1 MLVLLAGLAAAAPA
15 HAETF
20 TVSGVADGAGSCDGT
35 TCTTLRAALA
45 AASKAAGPDIINLPR
60 TTRDAQPLRATG
72 HRAETQPDVRHLCLS
87 GEAAPSDGRRPASVI
102 SSVIFVYRYD
112 RMRGEEV
119 LQALRRIPEIVQCE
133 VMSGEFDLMLR
144 VDAATPERVHLVWK
158 EISAMP
164 GVSNT
169 VTSFVLSSVI

>member
-1 MLVLLAGLAAAAPA
+1 MKRILDPLDERILAELTANARIA
-15 HAETF
+15 HAELGAK
-20 TVSGVADGAGSCDGT
+20 VNLSRNAVRQRIERLERDGAIQGYT
-35 TCTTLRAALA
+35 V
-45 AASKAAGPDIINLPR
+45 KAG
-60 TTRDAQPLRATG
+60 
-72 HRAETQPDVRHLCLS
+72 
-87 GEAAPSDGRRPASVI
+87 DGRRPSSLI
-102 SSVIFVYRYD
+102 SAVIFVYRYD
-112 RMRGEEV
+112 RMRGDEV
-119 LQALRRIPEIVQCE
+119 LQALRSIPEVVQCD

>member
-1 MLVLLAGLAAAAPA
+1 
-15 HAETF
+15 
-20 TVSGVADGAGSCDGT
+20 
-35 TCTTLRAALA
+35 
-45 AASKAAGPDIINLPR
+45 
-60 TTRDAQPLRATG
+60 
-72 HRAETQPDVRHLCLS
+72 
-87 GEAAPSDGRRPASVI
+87 
-102 SSVIFVYRYD
+102 
-112 RMRGEEV
+112 MRGEEV
-119 LQALRRIPEIVQCE
+119 LRALRSIPEIVQCE

>member
-1 MLVLLAGLAAAAPA
+1 MKRILDPLDERILAELTANARIA
-15 HAETF
+15 HAELGDK
-20 TVSGVADGAGSCDGT
+20 VNLSRNAVRQRIERLERDGAIQGYT
-35 TCTTLRAALA
+35 V
-45 AASKAAGPDIINLPR
+45 K
-60 TTRDAQPLRATG
+60 TG
-72 HRAETQPDVRHLCLS
+72 
-87 GEAAPSDGRRPASVI
+87 DGRRPASLI
-102 SSVIFVYRYD
+102 SAVIFVYRYD

-119 LQALRRIPEIVQCE
+119 LEALRGIPEIVQCE

>member
-1 MLVLLAGLAAAAPA
+1 MKRILDPLDERILAELTANARIA
-15 HAETF
+15 HAELGAK
-20 TVSGVADGAGSCDGT
+20 VNLSRNAVRQRIERLERDGAIQGYT
-35 TCTTLRAALA
+35 V
-45 AASKAAGPDIINLPR
+45 KI
-60 TTRDAQPLRATG
+60 
-72 HRAETQPDVRHLCLS
+72 
-87 GEAAPSDGRRPASVI
+87 GEGRRPSSLI
-102 SSVIFVYRYD
+102 SAVIFVYRYD
-112 RMRGEEV
+112 RMRGDEV
-119 LQALRRIPEIVQCE
+119 LQALRSIPEVVQCD